1 MVTSERIKTAGAI
14 AAAIIAAPFVL
25 ILLLSVM
32 IYFVVIEWQVFW
44 LVAPKVVLFC
54 IPVLLAAIAIDY
66 RIHNRSNKK
75 ARNVGIFR
83 DDRRENDQ
91 R

>member
-1 MVTSERIKTAGAI
+1 MIRTI
-14 AAAIIAAPFVL
+14 AIIAA
-25 ILLLSVM
+25 I
-32 IYFVVIEWQVFW
+32 
-44 LVAPKVVLFC
+44 
-54 IPVLLAAIAIDY
+54 AATLYLGDCLYCFII
-66 RIHNRSNKK
+66 RQK